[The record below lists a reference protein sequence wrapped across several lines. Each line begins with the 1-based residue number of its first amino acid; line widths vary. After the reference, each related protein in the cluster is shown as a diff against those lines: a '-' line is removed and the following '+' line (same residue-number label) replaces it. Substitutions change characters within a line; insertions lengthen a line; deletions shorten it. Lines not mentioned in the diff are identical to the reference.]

1 MFMKHADLGFTKEN
15 LLSVPIPESMAKQ
28 YQPIKNELLNMPGI
42 LKVAAIGP
50 NNSGAR
56 LRWEGMNPE
65 LRYLEN
71 EVKFLMVD
79 YDFLESYRAKIT
91 AGRNFSQQFME
102 DWKYGYIINE
112 QAARLWQL
120 DSPPGKTLNLAGRK
134 GKIIGIVKNIHE
146 GYKESLPAQIYYL
159 EPLTQWDR
167 YSEFIVRIKAGGTK
181 EAIRGIE
188 KVWKQFE
195 KNTPFKFSFIDE
207 EIDQLYKQE
216 ELISTVIKHFTILAI
231 FITCLGLLGLAS
243 FMAEHKTKEIGIRKV
258 LGAAVSQILVLLNR
272 EFIKCL
278 LLANVIAWPLAW
290 YFMNVW
296 LQTYPYRTRIDPGL
310 FIIAAL
316 LSGFITLFTTSIQ
329 ALKAAYAKP
338 VDALHYE

>member
-1 MFMKHADLGFTKEN
+1 MKHADLGFTKEN
-15 LLSVPIPESMAKQ
+15 LLSVPITESMARQ
-28 YQPIKNELLNMPGI
+28 YQPIKNELLNLPGI
-42 LKVAAIGP
+42 WKVAAIGP

-56 LRWEGMNPE
+56 LRWEGMNPG
-65 LRYLEN
+65 LKYLEN
-71 EVKFLMVD
+71 EVRFLMVD
-79 YDFLESYRAKIT
+79 YDFLESFQAKIIQ
-91 AGRNFSQQFME
+91 GRNFSPQFKE
-102 DWKYGYIINE
+102 DRKHGYIINE

-120 DSPPGKTLNLAGRK
+120 DSPLGKTLELGQRK
-134 GKIIGIVKNIHE
+134 GKIIGIVKDIHE
-146 GYKESLPAQIYYL
+146 GYKENLRAQIYYL

-167 YSEFIVRIKAGGTK
+167 YREFIVRIKTGATK

-188 KVWKQFE
+188 RVWKQFE

-207 EIDQLYKQE
+207 EIDRLYKQE

-258 LGAAVSQILVLLNR
+258 LGAKVSQILVMLNR

-290 YFMNVW
+290 YFMTGW
-296 LQTYPYRTRIDPGL
+296 LQTYPYRTRIDLGL
-310 FIIAAL
+310 FIISAL
-316 LSGFITLFTTSIQ
+316 LSGLITLFTTSIQ
-329 ALKAAYAKP
+329 ALKAAYAIQ